1 MPNTL
6 LMFASATL
14 LNRSKK
20 FIWRAVVGLARVVA
34 GRRAVLGAK
43 ADAVVRR
50 SAARIGAGAMAAGRA
65 RCVCLAVR
73 GPKASAGVRVARPLM
88 SLSFC

>member
-6 LMFASATL
+6 LMFASATR

-20 FIWRAVVGLARVVA
+20 FIWREVAGLARVVE
-34 GRRAVLGAK
+34 GRRAVRGAK
-43 ADAVVRR
+43 ACVAATR

-65 RCVCLAVR
+65 PLLCLAVR
-73 GPKASAGVRVARPLM
+73 EVQKLRRACALRGR
-88 SLSFC
+88 